1 MKENGWDLDNIE
13 KEYRL
18 VLSGQQCNPKFFD
31 GSRFSNWLVQ
41 KWSTSM
47 ISTTFWSKG
56 RATIKFGN
64 CNKLGEVRV
73 LIDGTEVGK
82 STSNGKTATVSFN
95 FDEGSNFTI
104 KAEGQSIIK
113 LFSLKIK
120 CGKQKQMIKW
130 GGSISLI
137 VQSVV
142 KCNLIILL

>member
-1 MKENGWDLDNIE
+1 MKENGWELDNIDE
-13 KEYRL
+13 QRRL
-18 VLSGQQCNPKFFD
+18 VLRGKECNKELFD
-31 GSRFSNWLVQ
+31 GSSFTNWLVQ
-41 KWSTSM
+41 TWSTSM

-56 RATIKFGN
+56 RAKLKFDN
-64 CNKLGEVRV
+64 CNDQGEVSV

-120 CGKQKQMIKW
+120 CGKQNT
-130 GGSISLI
+130 L
-137 VQSVV
+137 V
-142 KCNLIILL
+142 

>member
-1 MKENGWDLDNIE
+1 MKENGWDLDNIDE
-13 KEYRL
+13 ERRL
-18 VLSGQQCNPKFFD
+18 VLRGKECDRRLFD
-31 GSRFSNWLVQ
+31 GSSFTNWLVQ
-41 KWSTSM
+41 TWSTSM

-56 RATIKFGN
+56 RAKLKFDN
-64 CNKLGEVRV
+64 CNDQGEVSV

-120 CGKQKQMIKW
+120 CGKQNT
-130 GGSISLI
+130 L
-137 VQSVV
+137 V
-142 KCNLIILL
+142 